1 MTDFA
6 PDFDA
11 VIERLVAIQPMA
23 YVHTRAHLDGALT
36 RLSPYLTHGF
46 LSLPDLARELF
57 HRHRI
62 GVQHK
67 LINELGWREF
77 FQHIQEHGGEEALF
91 TPTHAGPIEE
101 DGYSDVIPED
111 VRFAC
116 TQVPAIDQ
124 AVRTL
129 YLTGHLH
136 HQARLWLASYLVH
149 LRKVHWRVGAHWLY
163 SHLLDGDLASNA
175 LNWQL
180 VAGVRGDKPYL
191 FNADQVARYAPA
203 EWHSA
208 GTTIDNQ
215 EHFIELVAHSRAT
228 LAQVQRSEFGWEEPA
243 VHTTAPASAGC
254 TAPDPDLVRGKSV
267 WWVHPWHLA
276 ELPAQ
281 LPPEMV
287 VVAALW
293 AEPLAAHPWDERRW
307 AFVTQRMRALTP
319 HVWFGSEAELVG
331 AFAQAREVHTVSHL
345 RVPDW
350 TEVRW
355 WKQPLP
361 RLFRRLDAPVATFPQ
376 WWLQVNRQVRY
387 LHQLV
392 SLGKPRA
399 A

>member
-1 MTDFA
+1 
-6 PDFDA
+6 
-11 VIERLVAIQPMA
+11 
-23 YVHTRAHLDGALT
+23 
-36 RLSPYLTHGF
+36 
-46 LSLPDLARELF
+46 
-57 HRHRI
+57 
-62 GVQHK
+62 
-67 LINELGWREF
+67 
-77 FQHIQEHGGEEALF
+77 
-91 TPTHAGPIEE
+91 
-101 DGYSDVIPED
+101 
-111 VRFAC
+111 
-116 TQVPAIDQ
+116 
-124 AVRTL
+124 
-129 YLTGHLH
+129 
-136 HQARLWLASYLVH
+136 LWLASYLVH

-243 VHTTAPASAGC
+243 VHTTAPASTGC
-254 TAPDPDLVRGKSV
+254 IAPDPDLVRGKSV